1 MRVLALDVGQ
11 RRIGLAV
18 SDEGGRLASGRGW
31 LERRGGRYD
40 LEAVVAAARREG
52 AGLVVVGLPLALDGS
67 DTLGTER
74 VRGFAGRLCEA
85 GLEVRLWDERLTTAQ
100 ARRAGPTRTKGE
112 IDERAA
118 VLILQSYLEAMGR
131 ESHREVE

>member
-1 MRVLALDVGQ
+1 MRILALDVGG

-18 SDEGGRLASGRGW
+18 SDDGERLASGRGW
-31 LERRGGRYD
+31 IERHGGQRD
-40 LEAVVAAARREG
+40 LAAVLAATRRER

-67 DTLGTER
+67 DSPGTGR
-74 VRGFAGRLCEA
+74 VRRFAESLART

-100 ARRAGPTRTKGE
+100 ARRAGGSRRKGA

-118 VLILQSYLEAMGR
+118 VLILQSFLDARRG
-131 ESHREVE
+131 ESHCTSP